1 MRAMLLIFLQ
11 AVVAV
16 FVFAHPAPADEIKL
30 IMTTITAPNTPTD
43 RLILHKWADQINERG
58 KGIIQI
64 DVRDGFALA
73 NSKNFYDRLLN
84 DVSQVSWG
92 SLNYVSGKFR
102 LSEVMTLPFLLDSAE
117 QSSVVFWR
125 LYKSGLLDSEFDQI
139 VPLFMAAY
147 PPSAIHLVKAPPP
160 NFVDLSGLKIIASG
174 ETPSA
179 LITRLGGA
187 PVSIA
192 LTDSYQALQR
202 GTADGIYFPMTA
214 LTDFKLDEVTS
225 YHIVSSLGGG
235 PGGVWM
241 AKAKYLALP
250 REARAIIDENSGEA
264 ESRYA
269 GMIFDQLQAQGRA
282 KLEASNK
289 QKVVELTPQQSAKW
303 KADAFP
309 LLDQWAKIDSAHQK
323 VLAMVRELAKQVKP
337 EH

>member
-1 MRAMLLIFLQ
+1 MRAMLLLLQ
-11 AVVAV
+11 AAVVF
-16 FVFAHPAPADEIKL
+16 FVFARPAPADEIKL
-30 IMTTITAPNTPTD
+30 IMTTVTAPNTPTNQ
-43 RLILHKWADQINERG
+43 LILHKWAEQINQRG

-73 NSKNFYDRLLN
+73 NSTNFYDRLLS
-84 DVSQVSWG
+84 DVSQISWG

-117 QSSVVFWR
+117 QASVVFWR
-125 LYKSGLLDSEFDQI
+125 LYKSGLLDSEFDQV

-147 PPSAIHLVKAPPP
+147 PPSAVHLVKAPPAS
-160 NFVDLSGLKIIASG
+160 FVDLTGLKIIASG

-202 GTADGIYFPMTA
+202 GTADGLYFPMTA

-241 AKAKYLALP
+241 GKAKYLALP
-250 REARAIIDENSGEA
+250 KEARAIIDEFSGEA
-264 ESRYA
+264 ATRYA
-269 GMIFDQLQAQGRA
+269 GGIFDQLQAQGRA
-282 KLEASNK
+282 KLEGSDK
-289 QKVVELTPQQSAKW
+289 QKVVELTAQQSAKW
-303 KADAFP
+303 KADALP
-309 LLDQWAKIDSAHQK
+309 LLNDWANIDSNHAK